1 MIQIKQIVCASTGFV
16 GSFIASFFGGWCT
29 SINTLIGFMIVDYM
43 SGLIVA
49 AVFKASKK
57 TETGALESG
66 ACWKG
71 IFRKIMTLVLVAVA
85 YRLDLLI
92 GASYIRDTI
101 TIAFIASEGISILEN
116 AGLMGLPIP
125 DVLINAVD
133 VLKDKVEKK

>member
-1 MIQIKQIVCASTGFV
+1 MVQIKQIVCGSIGFV
-16 GSFIASFFGGWCT
+16 GSIIASFFGGWDA
-29 SINTLIGFMIVDYM
+29 SIKTLILFMITDYI

-49 AVFKASKK
+49 AVFKTSKK

-71 IFRKIMTLVLVAVA
+71 IFRKIMTLILVAVA

-92 GASYIRDTI
+92 GASYIRDTV

-116 AGLMGLPIP
+116 AGLMGLPIS
-125 DVLINAVD
+125 DVLMNAID
-133 VLKDKVEKK
+133 VLKEKVEKK

>member
-1 MIQIKQIVCASTGFV
+1 MIQIKQIVCGITGVV
-16 GSFIASFFGGWCT
+16 GSLIASFFGGWST
-29 SINTLIGFMIVDYM
+29 SINTLIIFMIADYL

-49 AVFKASKK
+49 AVFKKSKK

-85 YRLDLLI
+85 HRLDLLI
-92 GASYIRDTI
+92 GASYIRDAV

-116 AGLMGLPIP
+116 AGLMGISMP
-125 DVLINAVD
+125 DVLMNAID

>member
-1 MIQIKQIVCASTGFV
+1 MIQIKQIVCGFTGV
-16 GSFIASFFGGWCT
+16 AGSFIASFFGGWST
-29 SINTLIGFMIVDYM
+29 SINTLIGFMIADYV

-92 GASYIRDTI
+92 GASYIRDTV

-125 DVLINAVD
+125 DVLINAID

>member
-1 MIQIKQIVCASTGFV
+1 MIQIKQIVCGFAGVV
-16 GSFIASFFGGWCT
+16 GSIIASFFGGWSI
-29 SINTLIGFMIVDYM
+29 SINTLIGFMVVDYV

-49 AVFKASKK
+49 AVFKFSKK

-71 IFRKIMTLVLVAVA
+71 IFRKIMTLILVAVA

-92 GASYIRDTI
+92 GASYIRDTL

-116 AGLMGLPIP
+116 VGFMGLPVP

-133 VLKDKVEKK
+133 VLKENVKRK

>member
-1 MIQIKQIVCASTGFV
+1 MVQIKQIVCALTGV
-16 GSFIASFFGGWCT
+16 TGSIIASFFGGWN
-29 SINTLIGFMIVDYM
+29 SSVKTLLLFMIIDYI

-49 AVFKASKK
+49 AVFKTSKK
-57 TETGALESG
+57 TQNGALESG

-92 GASYIRDTI
+92 GASYIKDTV

-125 DVLINAVD
+125 DVLMNAID
-133 VLKDKVEKK
+133 VLKEKVERK